1 MPYNINYT
9 DRENKTPV
17 TVFDNTSNTDTSLTF
32 PGRNVTGYGQIIG
45 ENFLALLENFASP
58 TQPVNP
64 TEGQIWYNSDPAV
77 SSLLIWDGSGWKSA
91 SGVQKSP
98 IQPGVEQAK
107 VGELWVDTVNQ
118 QLYVFSGTTW
128 ILVGPNFSTGL
139 KTGLQVERVIDSDD
153 IERVVSILY
162 VEDRPIVIISKD
174 SFTPKTIIPQFPNIR
189 SGITVAGPN
198 VNISSETEVY
208 IGGLLPKL
216 YGTATSADGLN
227 VADRIIESSKFLR
240 SDIENVVERAFNV
253 KSDSGITFGIDGT
266 FNISTSV
273 TTTRLYNNSPG
284 SAIDFQLS
292 SSGLATTVLRIF
304 DEKVGINTL
313 VPTEPLDVTGNAKI
327 SGILRL
333 TNNTSTTNINN
344 GAVQIAGGLA
354 VAKNAIIN
362 DGLTVNNTTFTADV
376 IPQATDTYSLG
387 SSQRRWNEIRTK
399 TLVAESIVGTISGSI
414 SGNAGT
420 ATALQQQTTFSMTGD
435 ITAPSFA
442 FNGAVGGTTK
452 SFVTSISPNFISNA
466 RSISTLSL
474 AEKPYSLRDDV
485 VLVNRSTQSRLLKA
499 TRDEFVGDLGLPIG
513 AILPYAGP
521 NIPFGFL
528 LCDGSEIL
536 ISQYPSLYQIIAT
549 IYNGLSPLLGAVVN
563 GSPSTFRLPD
573 LRGRFPLGKDNMDNG
588 FQIANNAGDPVDAG
602 GGNADIVNGVEAD
615 TLGAHSGD
623 SQPILEVSNLPQHK
637 HNLRGTRSNES
648 VGEQYFAV
656 RADTSVPQD
665 VGAFLGVGG
674 TTANRLQYLPNS
686 GNVDSNVIGQ
696 PYDVMNPFLTIN
708 YIIRAGAPEF

>member
-58 TQPVNP
+58 IQPVNP

-77 SSLLIWDGSGWKSA
+77 SSLLIWDGSDWKSA

-98 IQPGVEQAK
+98 TEPGVEQAK

-198 VNISSETEVY
+198 TNIEAETEVY
-208 IGGLLPKL
+208 IGGFLPKI

-240 SDIENVVERAFNV
+240 TDVVNVVESAFNV

-273 TTTRLYNNSPG
+273 TATRLYNNSPG

-292 SSGLATTVLRIF
+292 SSGLANTVLRII
-304 DEKVGINTL
+304 DGRVGINNL
-313 VPTEPLDVTGNAKI
+313 APTEPLDVTGNTKI
-327 SGILRL
+327 SGILRI
-333 TNNTSTTNINN
+333 TNNTPATNINT

-354 VAKNAIIN
+354 VAKNVIIDN
-362 DGLTVNNTTFTADV
+362 GLTVNNTIQAANIIPNADRV
-376 IPQATDTYSLG
+376 HNLG
-387 SSQRRWNEIRTK
+387 SSQFRWNEIRTK
-399 TLVAESIVGTISGSI
+399 TLVAENIEGVLVGSI

-452 SFVTSISPNFISNA
+452 TFVTSISPNFISNA

-474 AEKPYSLRDDV
+474 VEKPYSLRDDV
-485 VLVNRSTQSRLLKA
+485 VLVNRSTQSQLLKA

-536 ISQYPSLYQIIAT
+536 IAQYPTLYQIIAT
-549 IYNGLSPLLGAVVN
+549 IYNGTIPLRG
-563 GSPSTFRLPD
+563 TDTYRLPD

-588 FQIANNAGDPVDAG
+588 FQIAVGSSNQDAG
-602 GGNADIVNGVEAD
+602 GGNADIVGGVEAD
-615 TLGAHSGD
+615 TLGASAGT
-623 SQPILEVSNLPQHK
+623 SRPTLNVSNLPQHQ
-637 HNLRGTRSNES
+637 HNLNGSE
-648 VGEQYFAV
+648 GEQYFAV
-656 RADTSVPQD
+656 RADTAVPLD
-665 VGAFLGVGG
+665 SGAFLGVGG

-686 GNVDSNVIGQ
+686 GNIASGVTGQ

>member
-32 PGRNVTGYGQIIG
+32 PGRNVTGYGQIVG

-58 TQPVNP
+58 IQPVNP

-77 SSLLIWDGSGWKSA
+77 SSLLIWDGSDWKSA

-98 IQPGVEQAK
+98 VEPPTEQAK

-118 QLYVFSGTTW
+118 QLHVFSGTTW

-139 KTGLQVERVIDSDD
+139 KTGLQVERIDDSDD
-153 IERVVSILY
+153 INRVVSILY

-189 SGITVAGPN
+189 SGITIASPAPT
-198 VNISSETEVY
+198 ISSETEVY

-240 SDIENVVERAFNV
+240 SDIVNVVENPFNV

-304 DEKVGINTL
+304 DGNVGINNL
-313 VPTEPLDVTGNAKI
+313 APTEPLDVTGNTKI

-333 TNNTSTTNINN
+333 TNSTATTNINN

-399 TLVAESIVGTISGSI
+399 TLVAENIVGAIVGSI

-435 ITAPSFA
+435 ITAPSFS

-536 ISQYPSLYQIIAT
+536 ISQYPSLYQVIAT
-549 IYNGLSPLLGAVVN
+549 IYNGVIPLQG
-563 GSPSTFRLPD
+563 TDTYRLPD

-588 FQIANNAGDPVDAG
+588 FQIAVGSTNQDAG
-602 GGNADIVNGVEAD
+602 GGNADRVGGVEAD
-615 TLGAHSGD
+615 TLGAAAGN
-623 SQPILEVSNLPQHK
+623 SQPILNVSNLPEHE
-637 HNLRGTRSNES
+637 HNMQGAAGQR
-648 VGEQYFAV
+648 YFAV
-656 RADTSVPQD
+656 RADTSVPLD
-665 VGAFLGVGG
+665 SGAFLGIGG
-674 TTANRLQYLPNS
+674 TTANRLQYLPSS
-686 GNVDSNVIGQ
+686 GGVSSTELRQ
-696 PYDVMNPFLTIN
+696 PYAVMNPFLTIN
-708 YIIRAGAPEF
+708 YIIRAGTPEF

>member
-45 ENFLALLENFASP
+45 ENFLALLENFASSI
-58 TQPVNP
+58 QPVNP

-77 SSLLIWDGSGWKSA
+77 SSLLIWDGSDWKSA

-98 IQPGVEQAK
+98 TQPGVEQTK

-153 IERVVSILY
+153 IERVVSIVY

-189 SGITVAGPN
+189 SGITVAAPN
-198 VNISSETEVY
+198 VNISAETEVY
-208 IGGLLPKL
+208 IGGFLPKL
-216 YGTATSADGLN
+216 YGTATTADGLN
-227 VADRIIESSKFLR
+227 VANRIIESSKFLR
-240 SDIENVVERAFNV
+240 TDVVNVVENAFNI

-304 DEKVGINTL
+304 DEKVGINNL
-313 VPTEPLDVTGNAKI
+313 SPTEPLDVTGNAKI
-327 SGILRL
+327 SGILRI
-333 TNNTSTTNINN
+333 TNNTATTNINN

-354 VAKNAIIN
+354 VVKNAIIN

-387 SSQRRWNEIRTK
+387 TTQRRWNEIRAK
-399 TLVAESIVGTISGSI
+399 TLVAESIVGPITGSI

-442 FNGAVGGTTK
+442 FNGAIGGTTK
-452 SFVTSISPNFISNA
+452 SFVTSISPSFISNA

-536 ISQYPSLYQIIAT
+536 ISQYPALYQIIAS
-549 IYNGLSPLLGAVVN
+549 IYNGVIPLRGN
-563 GSPSTFRLPD
+563 DTYRLPD

-588 FQIANNAGDPVDAG
+588 FQIAVGSINQDAG
-602 GGNADIVNGVEAD
+602 GGNADRVNGVEAD
-615 TLGAHSGD
+615 TLGAAAGN
-623 SQPILEVSNLPQHK
+623 SQPLLNVSNLPNHE
-637 HNLRGTRSNES
+637 HDMRGSAGQR
-648 VGEQYFAV
+648 YFAV
-656 RADTSVPQD
+656 RADTAVPLD
-665 VGAFLGVGG
+665 SGAFLGIGG
-674 TTANRLQYLPNS
+674 TTANRLQYLPSS
-686 GNVDSNVIGQ
+686 GGIRSDVTGQ
-696 PYDVMNPFLTIN
+696 PYAVMNPFLTIN

>member
-58 TQPVNP
+58 IQPVNP

-77 SSLLIWDGSGWKSA
+77 SSLLIWDGSDWKSA

-98 IQPGVEQAK
+98 TQPGVEQTK

-118 QLYVFSGTTW
+118 QLYVFSGTNW

-139 KTGLQVERVIDSDD
+139 KTGLQVERVVDSDD
-153 IERVVSILY
+153 IERVVSIVY

-189 SGITVAGPN
+189 SGITVAAPN
-198 VNISSETEVY
+198 VNISAETEVY

-216 YGTATSADGLN
+216 YGIATSADGLN

-240 SDIENVVERAFNV
+240 SDIVNVVENAFNV

-273 TTTRLYNNSPG
+273 TTTKLYNNSPG

-292 SSGLATTVLRIF
+292 SSGLANTVLRII
-304 DEKVGINTL
+304 DGRVGINNL
-313 VPTEPLDVTGNAKI
+313 APTESLDVTGNAKI

-333 TNNTSTTNINN
+333 TNNTNTTNIINS
-344 GAVQIAGGLA
+344 GAVQIAGG
-354 VAKNAIIN
+354 VSITQNAFIQ
-362 DGLTVNNTTFTADV
+362 GQLTVNNAAFTASI
-376 IPQATDTYSLG
+376 IPQGQDATHNLG
-387 SSQRRWNEIRTK
+387 SSTNRWNEIRTK
-399 TLVAESIVGTISGSI
+399 KLIAESIVGTIDGSI

-420 ATALQQQTTFSMTGD
+420 ATALQQQTTFAMTGD

-452 SFVTSISPNFISNA
+452 SFITSISPSFISNA

-513 AILPYAGP
+513 AILPYAGS

-536 ISQYPSLYQIIAT
+536 IAQYPSLYQIIAT
-549 IYNGLSPLLGAVVN
+549 IYNGVIPLQGID
-563 GSPSTFRLPD
+563 TYRLPD

-588 FQIANNAGDPVDAG
+588 FQIAVGNTNQDAG
-602 GGNADIVNGVEAD
+602 GGNADRVNGVEAD
-615 TLGAHSGD
+615 TLGASAGN
-623 SQPILEVSNLPQHK
+623 SQPLLNVSNLPNHE
-637 HNLRGTRSNES
+637 HDMRGSAGQR
-648 VGEQYFAV
+648 YFAV
-656 RADTSVPQD
+656 RADTSVPLD
-665 VGAFLGVGG
+665 SGAFLGIGG
-674 TTANRLQYLPNS
+674 TTANRLQYLPSS
-686 GNVDSNVIGQ
+686 GGIRSDVTGQ
-696 PYDVMNPFLTIN
+696 PYAVMNPFLTIN

>member
-189 SGITVAGPN
+189 SGITIASPAPT
-198 VNISSETEVY
+198 ILSETDAY
-208 IGGLLPKL
+208 IGGFLPKI

-240 SDIENVVERAFNV
+240 TDVVNVVESAFNV

-273 TTTRLYNNSPG
+273 TATRLYNNSPG

-292 SSGLATTVLRIF
+292 SSGLANTVLRII
-304 DEKVGINTL
+304 DEKVGINNL
-313 VPTEPLDVTGNAKI
+313 APTEPLDVTGNAKI
-327 SGILRL
+327 SGVLRL
-333 TNNTSTTNINN
+333 TNSTATTNINT
-344 GAVQIAGGLA
+344 GAVQISGGIA

-362 DGLTVNNTTFTADV
+362 DGLTVNNTTFTSDV
-376 IPQATDTYSLG
+376 IPQATDVYSLG

-399 TLVAESIVGTISGSI
+399 TLVAESIVGTIAGSI

-435 ITAPSFA
+435 ITAPSFS

-474 AEKPYSLRDDV
+474 VEKPFSLRDDV
-485 VLVNRSTQSRLLKA
+485 VLVNRSTQSQLLKA

-536 ISQYPSLYQIIAT
+536 IAQYPSLYQIIAT
-549 IYNGLSPLLGAVVN
+549 IYNGAIPLRG
-563 GSPSTFRLPD
+563 TDTYRLPD

-588 FQIANNAGDPVDAG
+588 FQIAVGNSNQDAG
-602 GGNADIVNGVEAD
+602 GGNTDRVGGVEAD
-615 TLGAHSGD
+615 TLGASAGN
-623 SQPILEVSNLPQHK
+623 SRPLLNVSNLPNHE
-637 HNLRGTRSNES
+637 HDMRGSAGQR
-648 VGEQYFAV
+648 YFAV
-656 RADTSVPQD
+656 RADTSVPLD
-665 VGAFLGVGG
+665 SGAFLGIGG
-674 TTANRLQYLPNS
+674 TTANRLQYLPSS
-686 GNVDSNVIGQ
+686 GGVSSDETGQ
-696 PYDVMNPFLTIN
+696 PYAVMNPFLTIN

>member
-58 TQPVNP
+58 IQPVNP

-77 SSLLIWDGSGWKSA
+77 SSLLIWDGSDWKSA

-98 IQPGVEQAK
+98 TQPGVEQTK

-216 YGTATSADGLN
+216 YGTAASADGLN

-240 SDIENVVERAFNV
+240 SDIVNVVENAFNV

-273 TTTRLYNNSPG
+273 TATKLYNNSPG

-292 SSGLATTVLRIF
+292 SSGLANTILRII
-304 DEKVGINTL
+304 DGRVGINNL
-313 VPTEPLDVTGNAKI
+313 APTEPLDVAGNAKI

-333 TNNTSTTNINN
+333 TNNTATTNINN

-354 VAKNAIIN
+354 VTKNAIIN
-362 DGLTVNNTTFTADV
+362 DGLTVNNTTFTSDV

-399 TLVAESIVGTISGSI
+399 TLVAESIVGTIAGSI

-435 ITAPSFA
+435 ITAPSFN

-452 SFVTSISPNFISNA
+452 SFVTSISPSFISNA

-474 AEKPYSLRDDV
+474 VEKPYSLRDDV

-513 AILPYAGP
+513 AILPYAGS

-536 ISQYPSLYQIIAT
+536 IAQYPALYQIIAG
-549 IYNGLSPLLGAVVN
+549 IYNGVIPLRG
-563 GSPSTFRLPD
+563 TDTYRIPD

-588 FQIANNAGDPVDAG
+588 FQIAVGNANQDAG
-602 GGNADIVNGVEAD
+602 GGNADRVGGVEAD
-615 TLGAHSGD
+615 TLGAAAGN
-623 SQPILEVSNLPQHK
+623 SQPILNVSNLPQHE
-637 HNLRGTRSNES
+637 HNMQGSAGQR
-648 VGEQYFAV
+648 YFAV
-656 RADTSVPQD
+656 RADTSVPLD
-665 VGAFLGVGG
+665 SGAFLGIGG

-686 GNVDSNVIGQ
+686 GGVSSNELGQ
-696 PYDVMNPFLTIN
+696 PYAVMNPFLTIN

>member
-9 DRENKTPV
+9 DRENKTSV

-189 SGITVAGPN
+189 SGITIASPAPT
-198 VNISSETEVY
+198 ILSETDAY
-208 IGGLLPKL
+208 IGGFLPKI

-240 SDIENVVERAFNV
+240 TDVVNVVESAFNV

-273 TTTRLYNNSPG
+273 TATRLYNNSPG

-292 SSGLATTVLRIF
+292 SSGLANTVLRII
-304 DEKVGINTL
+304 DEKVGINNL
-313 VPTEPLDVTGNAKI
+313 APTEPLDVTGNAKI
-327 SGILRL
+327 SGVLRL
-333 TNNTSTTNINN
+333 TNSTATTNINT
-344 GAVQIAGGLA
+344 GAVQISGGIA

-362 DGLTVNNTTFTADV
+362 DGLTVNNTTFTSDV
-376 IPQATDTYSLG
+376 IPQATDVYSLG

-399 TLVAESIVGTISGSI
+399 TLVAESIVGTIAGSI

-435 ITAPSFA
+435 ITAPSFS

-474 AEKPYSLRDDV
+474 VEKPFSLRDDV

-536 ISQYPSLYQIIAT
+536 IAQYPSLYQIIAT
-549 IYNGLSPLLGAVVN
+549 IYNGSVSLQG
-563 GSPSTFRLPD
+563 TDTYRLPD

-588 FQIANNAGDPVDAG
+588 FQIAVGNSNQDAG
-602 GGNADIVNGVEAD
+602 GGNTDRVGGVEAD
-615 TLGAHSGD
+615 TLGASAGN
-623 SQPILEVSNLPQHK
+623 SRPLLNVSNLPNHE
-637 HNLRGTRSNES
+637 HDMRGSAGQR
-648 VGEQYFAV
+648 YFAV
-656 RADTSVPQD
+656 RADTSVPLD
-665 VGAFLGVGG
+665 SGAFLGIGG
-674 TTANRLQYLPNS
+674 TTANRLQYLPSS
-686 GNVDSNVIGQ
+686 GGVSSDETGQ
-696 PYDVMNPFLTIN
+696 PYAVMNPFLTIN

>member
-32 PGRNVTGYGQIIG
+32 PGRNVTGYGQLIG

-77 SSLLIWDGSGWKSA
+77 SSLLVWDGSDWKSA

-98 IQPGVEQAK
+98 TEPGVEQAK

-118 QLYVFSGTTW
+118 QLYVFSGTNW

-174 SFTPKTIIPQFPNIR
+174 SFTPKDLIPQFPNIR

-198 VNISSETEVY
+198 VNIDAETEVY

-227 VADRIIESSKFLR
+227 VTNRIIESSKFLR
-240 SDIENVVERAFNV
+240 SDIVNVVENAFNV
-253 KSDSGITFGIDGT
+253 KSDSGITFGIDGI

-273 TTTRLYNNSPG
+273 TATRLYNNSPG

-292 SSGLATTVLRIF
+292 RSGLATTVLRIF
-304 DEKVGINTL
+304 DGNIGINNL
-313 VPTEPLDVTGNAKI
+313 APTEPLDVTGNTKI
-327 SGILRL
+327 SGILRI
-333 TNNTSTTNINN
+333 TNNTNSTINN
-344 GAVQIAGGLA
+344 VNTGAVQIVGGA
-354 VAKNAIIN
+354 SIAQDVFIQ
-362 DGLTVNNTTFTADV
+362 GRLTVNNTTEAANI
-376 IPQATDTYSLG
+376 IPNANEVHDLG
-387 SSQRRWNEIRTK
+387 SSQFRWREIRTK
-399 TLVAESIVGTISGSI
+399 TLFADSIVGTISGSI

-435 ITAPSFA
+435 ITAPSFS

-452 SFVTSISPNFISNA
+452 SFVTSISPSFISNA
-466 RSISTLSL
+466 RAISTLSL
-474 AEKPYSLRDDV
+474 VEKPYSLRDDV
-485 VLVNRSTQSRLLKA
+485 VLVNRSTQSQLLKA

-521 NIPFGFL
+521 NVPFGFL

-536 ISQYPSLYQIIAT
+536 ISQYPALYQIIDK
-549 IYNGLSPLLGAVVN
+549 IYNGVIPLRG
-563 GSPSTFRLPD
+563 TDTYRLPD

-588 FQIANNAGDPVDAG
+588 FQIAVGNANQDAG
-602 GGNADIVNGVEAD
+602 GGNADRVDGVEAD
-615 TLGAHSGD
+615 TLGAAAGN
-623 SQPILEVSNLPQHK
+623 SQPLLNVSNLPNHE
-637 HNLRGTRSNES
+637 HDMRGSAGQR
-648 VGEQYFAV
+648 YFAV
-656 RADTSVPQD
+656 RADTSVPLD
-665 VGAFLGVGG
+665 SGAFLGVGG

-686 GNVDSNVIGQ
+686 GGIRADVTGQ
-696 PYDVMNPFLTIN
+696 PYAVMNPFLTIN

>member
-58 TQPVNP
+58 IQPVNP

-77 SSLLIWDGSGWKSA
+77 SSLLIWDGSDWKSA

-98 IQPGVEQAK
+98 TQPGVEQTK

-216 YGTATSADGLN
+216 YGTAASADGLN

-240 SDIENVVERAFNV
+240 SDVVNVVENAFNI

-273 TTTRLYNNSPG
+273 TATKLYNNSPG

-292 SSGLATTVLRIF
+292 SSGLANTILRIF
-304 DEKVGINTL
+304 DGKVGINNL
-313 VPTEPLDVTGNAKI
+313 APTEPLDVAGNTKI

-333 TNNTSTTNINN
+333 TSTTNANISSTTANT
-344 GAVQIAGGLA
+344 GALQISGGASIAQDALILGQL
-354 VAKNAIIN
+354 K
-362 DGLTVNNTTFTADV
+362 VNNTTFTAN
-376 IPQATDTYSLG
+376 IEPQTTDLFSLG
-387 SSQRRWNEIRTK
+387 SSLKRWNEIRTK
-399 TLVAESIVGTISGSI
+399 TLVAENIVGTIVGSI

-435 ITAPSFA
+435 ITAPSFS

-474 AEKPYSLRDDV
+474 VEKPFSLRDDV

-513 AILPYAGP
+513 AILPFAGP

-536 ISQYPSLYQIIAT
+536 IAQYPALYQIIAN
-549 IYNGLSPLLGAVVN
+549 IYNGVIPLRGVD
-563 GSPSTFRLPD
+563 TYRIPD

-588 FQIANNAGDPVDAG
+588 FQIAVGNSNQDAG
-602 GGNADIVNGVEAD
+602 GGNADRVGGIEAD
-615 TLGAHSGD
+615 TLGAAAGN
-623 SQPILEVSNLPQHK
+623 SQPLLNVSNLPEHEHDMQGSAGQ
-637 HNLRGTRSNES
+637 R
-648 VGEQYFAV
+648 YFAV
-656 RADTSVPQD
+656 RADTSVPLD
-665 VGAFLGVGG
+665 SGAFLGIGG
-674 TTANRLQYLPNS
+674 TTANRLQYLPSS
-686 GNVDSNVIGQ
+686 GGVSSTELGQ
-696 PYDVMNPFLTIN
+696 PYAVMNPFLTIN

>member
-9 DRENKTPV
+9 DRENKTSV

-58 TQPVNP
+58 IQPVNP

-77 SSLLIWDGSGWKSA
+77 SSLLIWDGSSWKSA

-189 SGITVAGPN
+189 SGITIASPAPT
-198 VNISSETEVY
+198 ISSETDAY

-216 YGTATSADGLN
+216 YGIAASADGLN
-227 VADRIIESSKFLR
+227 VANRIIESSKFLR
-240 SDIENVVERAFNV
+240 SDIDNVVERAFNV

-292 SSGLATTVLRIF
+292 SSGLANTVLRII
-304 DEKVGINTL
+304 DEKVGINNL
-313 VPTEPLDVTGNAKI
+313 APTEPLDVTGNAKI

-333 TNNTSTTNINN
+333 TNSTATTNINT
-344 GAVQIAGGLA
+344 GAVQISGGLA

-362 DGLTVNNTTFTADV
+362 DGLTVNNTTFTSDV
-376 IPQATDTYSLG
+376 IPQATDVYSLG

-399 TLVAESIVGTISGSI
+399 TLVAESIVGTIAGSI

-474 AEKPYSLRDDV
+474 VEKPYSLRDDV

-536 ISQYPSLYQIIAT
+536 IAQYPSLYQIIAT
-549 IYNGLSPLLGAVVN
+549 IYNGSVPLQG
-563 GSPSTFRLPD
+563 TDTYRLPD

-588 FQIANNAGDPVDAG
+588 FQIAVGNSNQDAG
-602 GGNADIVNGVEAD
+602 GGNTDRVGGVEAD
-615 TLGAHSGD
+615 TLGAAAGNSR
-623 SQPILEVSNLPQHK
+623 PLLTVSNLPNHE
-637 HNLRGTRSNES
+637 HDMRGSAGQR
-648 VGEQYFAV
+648 YFAV
-656 RADTSVPQD
+656 RADTSVPLD
-665 VGAFLGVGG
+665 SGAFLGVGG
-674 TTANRLQYLPNS
+674 TTANRLQYLPSS
-686 GNVDSNVIGQ
+686 GGIRSDETGQ
-696 PYDVMNPFLTIN
+696 PYAVMNPFLTIN

>member
-32 PGRNVTGYGQIIG
+32 PGRNVTGYGQIVG

-58 TQPVNP
+58 VQPVNP

-77 SSLLIWDGSGWKSA
+77 SSLLIWDGSSWKSA

-139 KTGLQVERVIDSDD
+139 KTGLQVERIVDSDD

-174 SFTPKTIIPQFPNIR
+174 SFTPKIIIPQFPVIR
-189 SGITVAGPN
+189 SGITIASPSVTN
-198 VNISSETEVY
+198 NTETEVY
-208 IGGLLPKL
+208 IGEFLPKL
-216 YGTATSADGLN
+216 YGSATSADGLN
-227 VADRIIESSKFLR
+227 VANRIIESSKFLR
-240 SDIENVVERAFNV
+240 SDIVNVVETAFNV
-253 KSDSGITFGIDGT
+253 KSDSGITFGIDST

-273 TTTRLYNNSPG
+273 TATRLYNNSPG

-292 SSGLATTVLRIF
+292 SSGLATTVLRVF
-304 DEKVGINTL
+304 DGKVGINNL
-313 VPTEPLDVTGNAKI
+313 SPSESLDVTGNTNI
-327 SGILRL
+327 SGILKL
-333 TNNTSTTNINN
+333 TNSNASTNINN
-344 GAVQIAGGLA
+344 GALQIAGG
-354 VAKNAIIN
+354 VAITKNAIIN
-362 DGLTVNNTTFTADV
+362 DGLTVNNTTFTTD
-376 IPQATDTYSLG
+376 ITPQATDTYSLG
-387 SSQRRWNEIRTK
+387 TAQRRWNEIRTK
-399 TLVAESIVGTISGSI
+399 TLVAESIVGTIAGSI

-420 ATALQQQTTFSMTGD
+420 ATALQQQTTFTMTGD
-435 ITAPSFA
+435 ITAPSFS

-452 SFVTSISPNFISNA
+452 SFVTTISPSFITNA
-466 RSISTLSL
+466 TQISTLTL
-474 AEKPYSLRDDV
+474 AEKPYSLRDDF

-536 ISQYPSLYQIIAT
+536 ISQYPELYQIIAT
-549 IYNGLSPLLGAVVN
+549 IYNGVIPLRGTN
-563 GSPSTFRLPD
+563 TYRLPD

-588 FQIANNAGDPVDAG
+588 FQIAVGTTNQDAG
-602 GGNADIVNGVEAD
+602 GGNADRVGGVEAD
-615 TLGAHSGD
+615 TLGAAAGD
-623 SQPILEVSNLPQHK
+623 SQPLLSVSNLPQHE
-637 HNLRGTRSNES
+637 HDMRGSAGQR
-648 VGEQYFAV
+648 YFAV
-656 RADTSVPQD
+656 RADTAVPLD
-665 VGAFLGVGG
+665 SGAFLGIGG
-674 TTANRLQYLPNS
+674 TTANRLQYLPSS
-686 GNVDSNVIGQ
+686 GGVRSDETGQ
-696 PYDVMNPFLTIN
+696 PYAVMNPFLTIN
-708 YIIRAGAPEF
+708 YIIRAGAPAF

>member
-58 TQPVNP
+58 IQPVNP

-77 SSLLIWDGSGWKSA
+77 SSLLIWDGSDWKSA

-98 IQPGVEQAK
+98 TQPGVEQTK

-189 SGITVAGPN
+189 SGITVAAPN
-198 VNISSETEVY
+198 VNIDAETAVY

-216 YGTATSADGLN
+216 YGTATTADGLN

-240 SDIENVVERAFNV
+240 SDIVNVVENAFNV

-273 TTTRLYNNSPG
+273 TATKLYNNSPG

-292 SSGLATTVLRIF
+292 SSGLATTVLRII
-304 DEKVGINTL
+304 DGNIGINNL
-313 VPTEPLDVTGNAKI
+313 APTEPLDVTGNTKI

-333 TNNTSTTNINN
+333 INNTNANISSITANT
-344 GAVQIAGGLA
+344 GALQIAGGA
-354 VAKNAIIN
+354 SIAKDVLIL
-362 DGLTVNNTTFTADV
+362 GRLTVNNTTEAANI
-376 IPQATDTYSLG
+376 IPNANEVHDLG
-387 SSQRRWNEIRTK
+387 SSQFRWREIRTK
-399 TLVAESIVGTISGSI
+399 TLFADSIVGTISGSI

-452 SFVTSISPNFISNA
+452 SFVTSISPSFISNA
-466 RSISTLSL
+466 RAISTLSL
-474 AEKPYSLRDDV
+474 VEKPYSLRDDV

-549 IYNGLSPLLGAVVN
+549 IYNGVIPLQG
-563 GSPSTFRLPD
+563 TDTYRLPD

-588 FQIANNAGDPVDAG
+588 FQIAVGNTNQDAG
-602 GGNADIVNGVEAD
+602 GGNADRVNGVEAD
-615 TLGAHSGD
+615 TLGASAGN
-623 SQPILEVSNLPQHK
+623 SQPLLNVSNLPNHE
-637 HNLRGTRSNES
+637 HDMRGSAGQR
-648 VGEQYFAV
+648 YFAV
-656 RADTSVPQD
+656 RADTAVPLD
-665 VGAFLGVGG
+665 SGAFLGIGG

-686 GNVDSNVIGQ
+686 GGVRSDVTGQ
-696 PYDVMNPFLTIN
+696 PYAVMNPFLTIN
-708 YIIRAGAPEF
+708 YIIRAGTPEF